1 MTVHF
6 ILIFQ
11 NVVNT
16 CWEEME
22 PGDVQIDYSSNVD
35 EAFQVEKES
44 RRESRA
50 IEIQVTRMNF
60 RHRMKSRNVFHYWAH
75 SLCDVGDTCS
85 WKRQLEKN
93 EKLESQT

>member
-1 MTVHF
+1 MIKLF
-6 ILIFQ
+6 YQ

-60 RHRMKSRNVFHYWAH
+60 RHRMKSRNVFHCWHIAYATWGIRV
-75 SLCDVGDTCS
+75 VGNGS
-85 WKRQLEKN
+85 
-93 EKLESQT
+93 